1 MARLDA
7 ADRQGALK
15 VMGKLFEELAAATN
29 ASGKNIKRENN
40 DDKDKK
46 YLLTNQYTRK
56 ESVRL
61 KPGQDSLFTT
71 FNNLVV
77 AGALKRAF
85 DLDLE
90 TTDGKV
96 KFGSLTKP
104 TEGANYGNVAEGVF
118 AAALAARFSMGR
130 NKVMTSADDV
140 YRMIGKINPTSMPGR
155 TSQKA
160 VFVTEAPN
168 FGIPLKDKITTTITL
183 AKVNM
188 DFLKNPQNTEALRD
202 YVIASL
208 TYANR
213 ESVREWV
220 KTIYTNGRQD
230 RVEIDADGVTNE
242 KTSKIDVCLNKT

>member
-29 ASGKNIKRENN
+29 ASGKDIKRENN
-40 DDKDKK
+40 TDKDKK

-61 KPGQDSLFTT
+61 KPGQDSLFTR

-77 AGALKRAF
+77 AGALKDAYN
-85 DLDLE
+85 LDLE

-96 KFGSLTKP
+96 KFGSLKKP

-118 AAALAARFSMGR
+118 AAALAARFSSGR
-130 NKVMTSADDV
+130 AKQMTNADDV
-140 YRMIGKINPTSMPGR
+140 YRMIRKINPSSIPGR

-160 VFVTEAPN
+160 VFQEH
-168 FGIPLKDKITTTITL
+168 
-183 AKVNM
+183 
-188 DFLKNPQNTEALRD
+188 
-202 YVIASL
+202 
-208 TYANR
+208 
-213 ESVREWV
+213 
-220 KTIYTNGRQD
+220 
-230 RVEIDADGVTNE
+230 
-242 KTSKIDVCLNKT
+242 

>member
-29 ASGKNIKRENN
+29 ASGKDIKRENN
-40 DDKDKK
+40 TDKDKK
-46 YLLTNQYTRK
+46 YILTNQYSRK

-61 KPGQDSLFTT
+61 KPGQDSLFTR

-77 AGALKRAF
+77 AGALKDAYN
-85 DLDLE
+85 LDLE

-96 KFGSLTKP
+96 KFGSLKKP

-118 AAALAARFSMGR
+118 AAALAARFSSGR
-130 NKVMTSADDV
+130 AKQMTNADDV
-140 YRMIGKINPTSMPGR
+140 YRMIGKINPSSIPGR

-160 VFVTEAPN
+160 VFQEQAPN
-168 FGIPLKDKITTTITL
+168 FGTPLKDIITCTITL

-188 DFLKNPQNTEALRD
+188 DFLRNPQNTEALRD
-202 YVIASL
+202 YVNASL

-213 ESVREWV
+213 QSVR
-220 KTIYTNGRQD
+220 D
-230 RVEIDADGVTNE
+230 
-242 KTSKIDVCLNKT
+242 